1 MVPLHGIGGRQ
12 DLPIPFNLVL
22 IGAMLAVLASFAVLS
37 FTWRSTR
44 FAARGQGVALPRLTR
59 VVDGPGTRMVVR
71 VLGLA
76 VAGWATWALLAGP
89 DNLTN
94 PIFGFVY
101 VWLWIGLVPVSLV
114 FGAVWPTLS
123 PGRTLH
129 LVVCRLLRTDP
140 DEGAFTL
147 PDGVGVWP
155 GVVGLF
161 GFVYLELVAPD
172 RTTIAVLLLAAAA
185 YVAVLACGAVLFG
198 QRWFAAA
205 DPFEVYARLMARLS
219 VWGRDPQGTIVLR
232 SPLASLASFVP
243 AAGTVAFV
251 TVLIGSTA
259 FDGLSNSTGWISWV
273 QQQPLEPITVAS
285 YSLVA
290 LVTVAAVTFI
300 AAARLGGRLV
310 RSPLAGE
317 PGLFVHALLPIA
329 LGYVTA
335 HYLTLFVFEGQR
347 TLALWSDPLGRG
359 WNVFGTATVEVSYAF
374 AAYPAVIA
382 TIQAG
387 AVVLGHV
394 AGIVAAHDRAV
405 EVSPAGRAAVSQ
417 APMVLVMV
425 GYTGLALLLLFAQ

>member
-44 FAARGQGVALPRLTR
+44 FAVRGQGVALPRLTG

-89 DNLTN
+89 DDLTN

-129 LVVCRLLRTDP
+129 LVVCRVLRTDP
-140 DEGAFTL
+140 DEGAFSL
-147 PDGVGVWP
+147 PDWVGVWP

-172 RTTIAVLLLAAAA
+172 RTTISVLLLAAAA
-185 YVAVLACGAVLFG
+185 YVAGLACGAVLFG

-205 DPFEVYARLMARLS
+205 DPFEVYAKLMARLS

-243 AAGTVAFV
+243 APGTVAFV

-290 LVTVAAVTFI
+290 LVAVAAATFV

-317 PGLFVHALLPIA
+317 PGVFVHALLPIA

-405 EVSPAGRAAVSQ
+405 EVSPTGRAAVSQ

>member
-44 FAARGQGVALPRLTR
+44 FASRGREVALPRLTR
-59 VVDGPGTRMVVR
+59 VVDRPGTRWALR

-76 VAGWATWALLAGP
+76 AASWATWALLAGP
-89 DNLTN
+89 DDLTN

-114 FGAVWPTLS
+114 FGSVWPTLS
-123 PGRTLH
+123 PARTLH
-129 LVVCRLLRTDP
+129 LVVCRLLKTDP
-140 DEGAFTL
+140 DQGTVPL
-147 PDGVGVWP
+147 PERVGVWP
-155 GVVGLF
+155 AVIGLF
-161 GFVYLELVAPD
+161 GFVYLELIAPD
-172 RTTIAVLLLAAAA
+172 RTTIAVLLLAVAA

-198 QRWFAAA
+198 QRWFGAA

-219 VWGRDPQGTIVLR
+219 VWGRDPHGTVVLR
-232 SPLASLASFVP
+232 SPLATLASFTP
-243 AAGTVAFV
+243 APGTVAFV

-259 FDGLSNSTGWISWV
+259 FDGLSNSTSWISWV
-273 QQQPLEPITVAS
+273 QQQPLAPITVAS
-285 YSLVA
+285 LSLVA
-290 LVTVAAVTFI
+290 LVAVAAVSFVG
-300 AAARLGGRLV
+300 ASRLGGRMA

-359 WNVFGTATVEVSYAF
+359 WDVFGTATLEVSYAF

-387 AVVLGHV
+387 AVVLGHI

-405 EVSPAGRAAVSQ
+405 EVSPTGRATLSQ
-417 APMVLVMV
+417 TPMVLVMV